1 MLFFLVHL
9 YWLSSGL
16 ASNKCMISFT
26 LLQREIC
33 GRDCGFLHFLCQK
46 YLDQKLHLWG
56 KTKNLA
62 SNAGG
67 TKSEPHLM
75 KISRLLL
82 PSQSFLFGGLFPLLP
97 LPPSNGLSAV
107 GIQCSITTALTI
119 LSSWTAFFFF
129 FFSFPTSLK
138 KNSSWHSQ
146 RRLITDDSWSFC
158 AAEPKSF
165 YYPLLLN
172 KHLLLFS
179 RLL

>member
-1 MLFFLVHL
+1 MYAFLYTLTEGDLWLRLWVSAFFLSKILGPKVT
-9 YWLSSGL
+9 SVGE
-16 ASNKCMISFT
+16 K
-26 LLQREIC
+26 
-33 GRDCGFLHFLCQK
+33 
-46 YLDQKLHLWG
+46 
-56 KTKNLA
+56 KNLA
-62 SNAGG
+62 SNAGV

-75 KISRLLL
+75 KISCLLL
-82 PSQSFLFGGLFPLLP
+82 PSQSFLFGLHFPLLP
-97 LPPSNGLSAV
+97 LPPSNGLSSV

-165 YYPLLLN
+165 
-172 KHLLLFS
+172 LLFFAFK
-179 RLL
+179 